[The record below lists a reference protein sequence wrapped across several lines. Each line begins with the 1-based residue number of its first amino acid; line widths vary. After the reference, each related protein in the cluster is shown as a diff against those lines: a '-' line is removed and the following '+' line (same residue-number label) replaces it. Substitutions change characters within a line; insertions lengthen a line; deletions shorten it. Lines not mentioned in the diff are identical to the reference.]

1 LKYTELTLSTAE
13 EVISVAT
20 FKLDPPPSTNDIGE
34 MRNYLNDM
42 YEQLAFVLSNI
53 DSDNITDDFL
63 SAIGQKGSE
72 K

>member
-1 LKYTELTLSTAE
+1 LSTAE

-63 SAIGQKGSE
+63 SAIGQSQKGSE

>member
-1 LKYTELTLSTAE
+1 MSTAE

-20 FKLDPPPSTNDIGE
+20 FKLAPPPSTNDIGE

-42 YEQLAFVLSNI
+42 YEQLAFVLNNI

>member
-1 LKYTELTLSTAE
+1 MSTVE

-20 FKLDPPPSTNDIGE
+20 FKLDPPPSTNDISE

>member
-1 LKYTELTLSTAE
+1 MSTVE

-20 FKLDPPPSTNDIGE
+20 FKLDPPPSTNDMGE

-53 DSDNITDDFL
+53 DSDNITDDFYPQ
-63 SAIGQKGSE
+63 SDSHKR

>member
-1 LKYTELTLSTAE
+1 MKFTELTLNTAE
-13 EVISVAT
+13 EVTSVAT

-63 SAIGQKGSE
+63 SALGQKGSE
-72 K
+72 T

>member
-1 LKYTELTLSTAE
+1 MKYTELTLSTVE

-20 FKLDPPPSTNDIGE
+20 FKLDPPPSTNDIVE

>member
-1 LKYTELTLSTAE
+1 LSTVE

-20 FKLDPPPSTNDIGE
+20 FKLDPPPSTNDISE

>member
-1 LKYTELTLSTAE
+1 MSTAE
-13 EVISVAT
+13 EVISVAA

>member
-1 LKYTELTLSTAE
+1 M
-13 EVISVAT
+13 AT

-63 SAIGQKGSE
+63 SAIGQKEVKNNGLYIQGLWNGRC
-72 K
+72 

>member
-1 LKYTELTLSTAE
+1 M
-13 EVISVAT
+13 ISVAT
-20 FKLDPPPSTNDIGE
+20 FKLDPPPSTNDMGE

-42 YEQLAFVLSNI
+42 YEQLAFVLNNI

-63 SAIGQKGSE
+63 SAIGQKRGE

>member
-1 LKYTELTLSTAE
+1 M
-13 EVISVAT
+13 AT

-53 DSDNITDDFL
+53 DIDNITDDFL

>member
-1 LKYTELTLSTAE
+1 MSTAE

-20 FKLDPPPSTNDIGE
+20 FKLDPPPSTNDIVE

-42 YEQLAFVLSNI
+42 FEQLAFVLSNI

-63 SAIGQKGSE
+63 SAIEQKGSE

>member
-1 LKYTELTLSTAE
+1 MKYTELTLSTAE

>member
-1 LKYTELTLSTAE
+1 M
-13 EVISVAT
+13 AT

-34 MRNYLNDM
+34 MRNYINDM